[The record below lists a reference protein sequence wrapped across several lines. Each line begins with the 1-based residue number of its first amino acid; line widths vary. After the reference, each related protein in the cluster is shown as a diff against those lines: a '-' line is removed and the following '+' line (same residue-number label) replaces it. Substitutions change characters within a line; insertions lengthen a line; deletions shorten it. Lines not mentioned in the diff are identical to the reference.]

1 MFPSR
6 LQSTCLC
13 RHWSC
18 SDGSSGCLFVL
29 TQPAYR
35 SVFLAHKCTPYL
47 LLKVF
52 QLCRSKGVRHE
63 CLTFIMW
70 FLSCTP
76 NSCRGRC
83 FSIGVRSVVNV
94 MFSAASCSDSCKGI
108 NSVNHSFSLG
118 GSFHPS
124 SSQGV

>member
-1 MFPSR
+1 MFSQRIP
-6 LQSTCLC
+6 
-13 RHWSC
+13 HIHSC
-18 SDGSSGCLFVL
+18 KGLYDQQLFVL
-29 TQPAYR
+29 SYIVYTRKRYDGIKTCTQMQ
-35 SVFLAHKCTPYL
+35 L
-47 LLKVF
+47 LLKVLP
-52 QLCRSKGVRHE
+52 QCRSKGVRHE

-83 FSIGVRSVVNV
+83 FSIGVRSVANV